1 MFTTDN
7 IHGSR
12 SDRRRSQT
20 GSHRLLRRR
29 RQLFVLVGRYRLFQR
44 NGCHSCNHAAI
55 GFGRNAGGAC
65 CTEHEYRALLLCR
78 PDVEC
83 VSCQACIRSRSRDGC
98 ICFYRRWRLVHVV
111 KNSTRINPSFRDN
124 LVFSQVDGGFFT
136 PGTAYYVRVSAINSA
151 GTSEAQ
157 EAETKDLCGE
167 VDQACS
173 PRAPPPPPVD
183 AKVPLTPCSKCQ
195 CDARTLN
202 V

>member
-1 MFTTDN
+1 MIGDVPKLEATDFSGDDGN
-7 IHGSR
+7 CS
-12 SDRRRSQT
+12 SWSVVT
-20 GSHRLLRRR
+20 GSSNGTDVTAATTQQSVSVATQVGPASSSMCTVHCADLTWSVSAARRAFALA
-29 RQLFVLVGRYRLFQR
+29 QEMAAFVF
-44 NGCHSCNHAAI
+44 NI
-55 GFGRNAGGAC
+55 
-65 CTEHEYRALLLCR
+65 
-78 PDVEC
+78 
-83 VSCQACIRSRSRDGC
+83 
-98 ICFYRRWRLVHVV
+98 RWRLVHVV
-111 KNSTRINPSFRDN
+111 ENPTRINPSFRAN

-183 AKVPLTPCSKCQ
+183 AKVPLTHCSKWQ